1 VQATRTGTHASALV
15 AEREA
20 FVDLF
25 DSADQAEGVN
35 AFLEKRA
42 AEWKNA

>member
-1 VQATRTGTHASALV
+1 MT
-15 AEREA
+15 EREL

-42 AEWKNA
+42 PQWKNR